1 MLKIGVIGLG
11 NIAQKAYLPV
21 MAGLQDQAQWILCT
35 RDELKLNQLQRRYGF
50 DQAVPTVAELLA
62 LQPDAVFIHTPT
74 ATHGNLI
81 RQFLLAGSHVYV
93 DKPVSTDLAEVQ
105 SLYALAQARGL
116 LLTCG
121 FNRRFASLNVQAS
134 SGARPTMV
142 FAEKN
147 RIATAQ
153 PIEFAIFDLFTHV
166 IDTALFAAQIDST
179 ALTTATR
186 KFQIVADQQGTLQ
199 QAGMVLTTTT
209 QTISAML
216 DMQAGVDQETLTL
229 HRPSGISQVRDLQQL
244 SLSTSAGTLTQNLPS
259 WEPMLTARGFA
270 PLIQAFLTAIVTP
283 GTANP
288 VSPTSSLL
296 THELCTE
303 LLASY

>member
-21 MAGLQDQAQWILCT
+21 MAGLQDQAQWLLCT
-35 RDELKLNQLQRRYGF
+35 RDEVKLNHLQARYGF
-50 DQAVPTVAELLA
+50 TQAVTTVAALLE

-74 ATHGNLI
+74 ATHGALI
-81 RQFLLAGSHVYV
+81 RQFLLAGCHVYV

-105 SLYALAQARGL
+105 SLYALAAARGL

-134 SGARPTMV
+134 AGVRPTMV
-142 FAEKN
+142 RAEKN

-153 PIEFAIFDLFTHV
+153 PVEFAIFDLFTHV
-166 IDTALFAAQIDST
+166 IDTALTAAQISPAELT
-179 ALTTATR
+179 ASTR
-186 KFQIVADQQGTLQ
+186 KFQIVADQAGNLR
-199 QAGMVLTTTT
+199 QAGIVLTDAT
-209 QTISAML
+209 QSISAWL

-229 HRPSGISQVRDLQQL
+229 HRPTGISCVRDLQQL
-244 SLSTSAGTLTQNLPS
+244 TVSTSAGDLTQSLPS
-259 WEPMLTARGFA
+259 WQPMLTARGFA
-270 PLIQAFLTAIVTP
+270 PLIQAFLTAITTP
-283 GTANP
+283 GASNP
-288 VSPTSSLL
+288 VSPASSLA

-303 LLASY
+303 LLANY